1 MRRTLVVAVVGTAA
15 LALAGAGMLPADAGD
30 SGPPVRSTSSTH
42 DKDKLRETALAAGIQ
57 VAPKHRTLS
66 QVKVHGKL
74 VNQANPYLG
83 MVRNPAKVDFSYWGR
98 QADRQSAKRQPQSKV
113 PVPTPF
119 AYDEKE
125 PAGEL
130 GSTTPSPTPRP
141 SPSSGSGRASPR
153 PCAFWA
159 ICIQPA
165 VATDDIKTAE
175 DQGAIPIATDT
186 GIPADQEGITVRSE
200 IGDGPH
206 GSAGT
211 GAATST
217 STSSPRAPVR

>member
-15 LALAGAGMLPADAGD
+15 LALAGAGMLPADAGN

-119 AYDEKE
+119 LYDEQE
-125 PAGEL
+125 PVGIFGGNDSQANAERDQPVRPWGRQDARGANPRQLVTSGGRRHRRPGHGRGPGLDPARDRHRHPRRL
-130 GSTTPSPTPRP
+130 GRRDRHERDRRRP
-141 SPSSGSGRASPR
+141 AR
-153 PCAFWA
+153 
-159 ICIQPA
+159 
-165 VATDDIKTAE
+165 TA
-175 DQGAIPIATDT
+175 
-186 GIPADQEGITVRSE
+186 
-200 IGDGPH
+200 GDGME
-206 GSAGT
+206 
-211 GAATST
+211 T
-217 STSSPRAPVR
+217 STSSR